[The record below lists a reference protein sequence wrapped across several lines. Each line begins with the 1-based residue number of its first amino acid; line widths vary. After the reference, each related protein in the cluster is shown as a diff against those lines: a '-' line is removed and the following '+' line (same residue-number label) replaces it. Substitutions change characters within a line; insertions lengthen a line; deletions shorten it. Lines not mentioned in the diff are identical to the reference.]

1 VGYSAIVNRGGFNF
15 WLTMKL
21 FITPSYTFTPGA
33 SGVGTVNLS
42 GIAGFDIKYLVAVI
56 NQTRGVVIYSTAD
69 VGARFTN
76 VVGTTITLNYD
87 TSSHN
92 SGDVLQVIYEVT
104 AANPLTDA
112 QLRASAVPVSGT
124 VTANTGLVQ
133 PLTDAQLRAAAVPVS
148 GTFFQATQPVSIA
161 APVAVTGPLT
171 DTQLRATPVPVSG
184 TVTAN
189 TGLSQPLTDAQ
200 LRAAA
205 VPISA
210 ASLPLATGAATS
222 ANQSTSNTLLTNI
235 DGKLG
240 SLGQKTMANSA
251 PVTIASDQ
259 SAIPITGSITATNP
273 SVGTTGSAV
282 PASGTLVAGTDGTNL
297 RGIKTD
303 ASGELQIDV
312 LSSAL
317 PSGAATAANQTT
329 ANSSLSSI
337 DSKLNTLGQKTMAN
351 STPVTIASDQ
361 GSILTTNSSLG
372 LVGFPAIA
380 GAAQIGGT
388 DGTTMRAIK
397 TDAAGE
403 LQVDVLTAPL
413 PVGAATS
420 SNQTTT
426 NTLLTNIDGK
436 LGSLGQKTMANSAP
450 VVIAS
455 DQSAIPITGSITAT
469 NPSVMPDYSAFISGT
484 TEVTLIAGQ
493 DLAQVQALK
502 CDGNGELYVR
512 GPMTLTD
519 FQSTFVSGGLPISG
533 SITASN
539 PSVSSTGSAVPA
551 DATLIGGTDGT
562 NLRGIKTDASGEL
575 QVDVLS
581 SALPAGAATSAN
593 QAPLTTTHPFPNAS
607 GAVVRQAPSEIWS
620 VGFAAVGS
628 SLLAPE
634 LTQRRQGTGVGVSQ
648 SASNLVLTSGTTANS
663 EYLARSVQ
671 SFRGALTARHKT
683 ILSQRIANNN
693 FAVML
698 ADKVGEGLSCTI
710 NSATSI
716 TVTLT
721 AHGFTSEN
729 VGQSMMVGAING
741 ANGVP
746 GRYAIASIPSV
757 DTINFTVAGWPASG
771 SCTVDLFGWNYL
783 WTQYTGTTA
792 TNAGVDAQR
801 RGWNSGNTTA
811 TINTTASP
819 GHVMQTYADGR
830 NVNWADSLV
839 ASSTT
844 PTVTTRASRI
854 ENIPDDDTELY
865 FYLWLWNGTT
875 NPASTTTWT
884 IGFLSVEDNANVP
897 TYIAG
902 VRPNGAQAALSV
914 GVVGTVT
921 TSFTQPALV
930 AGTAAIGDVGV
941 QYRAN
946 ATGAASSSSVMS
958 GATVVVTTI
967 KASAGRLIG
976 WYLQNSAA
984 AVRSVK
990 VFNVVAG
997 SVTLGTTAALFEI
1010 DIPAGGTAQLH
1021 FEGGIAFSTAMTFA
1035 VTSAKGLTD
1044 NTPTGLAV
1052 NDVSGFFAFA

>member
-1 VGYSAIVNRGGFNF
+1 MADNVGY
-15 WLTMKL
+15 
-21 FITPSYTFTPGA
+21 TPGTGA
-33 SGVGTVNLS
+33 TIAADEISGVLHQRVKIGIGTDGS
-42 GIAGFDIKYLVAVI
+42 A
-56 NQTRGVVIYSTAD
+56 TD
-69 VGARFTN
+69 V
-76 VVGTTITLNYD
+76 
-87 TSSHN
+87 SSSN
-92 SGDVLQVIYEVT
+92 PMPVT
-104 AANPLTDA
+104 
-112 QLRASAVPVSGT
+112 
-124 VTANTGLVQ
+124 
-133 PLTDAQLRAAAVPVS
+133 
-148 GTFFQATQPVSIA
+148 
-161 APVAVTGPLT
+161 
-171 DTQLRATPVPVSG
+171 G

-200 LRAAA
+200 LRASA
-205 VPISA
+205 VPVSGTFFQATQPVSIASSVAVTGPLTDGQLRATPVPVSGTVTANTGLTQPLTDAQLRATPVPVSGTFFQATQPVSA
-210 ASLPLATGAATS
+210 ASLPLPSGAATE
-222 ANQSTSNTLLTNI
+222 TTLSSI

-240 SLGQKTMANSA
+240 SLGQKTMANS
-251 PVTIASDQ
+251 T
-259 SAIPITGSITATNP
+259 
-273 SVGTTGSAV
+273 
-282 PASGTLVAGTDGTNL
+282 
-297 RGIKTD
+297 
-303 ASGELQIDV
+303 
-312 LSSAL
+312 
-317 PSGAATAANQTT
+317 
-329 ANSSLSSI
+329 
-337 DSKLNTLGQKTMAN
+337 
-351 STPVTIASDQ
+351 
-361 GSILTTNSSLG
+361 
-372 LVGFPAIA
+372 
-380 GAAQIGGT
+380 
-388 DGTTMRAIK
+388 
-397 TDAAGE
+397 
-403 LQVDVLTAPL
+403 
-413 PVGAATS
+413 
-420 SNQTTT
+420 
-426 NTLLTNIDGK
+426 
-436 LGSLGQKTMANSAP
+436 P

-455 DQSAIPITGSITAT
+455 DQSAIPITGSITA
-469 NPSVMPDYSAFISGT
+469 
-484 TEVTLIAGQ
+484 
-493 DLAQVQALK
+493 
-502 CDGNGELYVR
+502 
-512 GPMTLTD
+512 
-519 FQSTFVSGGLPISG
+519 
-533 SITASN
+533 SN
-539 PSVSSTGSAVPA
+539 PSVGTTGSAVPA
-551 DATLIGGTDGT
+551 SGTLIGGTDGT

-593 QAPLTTTHPFPNAS
+593 QAPLTTTHPLPNAS
-607 GAVVRQAPSEIWS
+607 GAVVRQAPAEIWS

-628 SLLAPE
+628 SLLATE
-634 LTQRRQGTGVGVSQ
+634 LTQRRLGTGVGVSQ
-648 SASNLVLTSGTTANS
+648 SASNLVVTSGTTANS

-844 PTVTTRASRI
+844 PTVTTRGSRI

-865 FYLWLWNGTT
+865 LYLWLWNGTT

-946 ATGAASSSSVMS
+946 ATGAASGTHLVSAATTN
-958 GATVVVTTI
+958 ATVV
-967 KASAGRLIG
+967 KGSAGRVLGWFFINTNAAIRYVKLHNQTTTPTAGTGVVRTIG
-976 WYLQNSAA
+976 
-984 AVRSVK
+984 
-990 VFNVVAG
+990 
-997 SVTLGTTAALFEI
+997 
-1010 DIPAGGTAQLH
+1010 IPANGVASFTL
-1021 FEGGIAFSTAMTFA
+1021 EGGIAFSTGIALTT
-1035 VTSAKGLTD
+1035 VTGAADAD
-1044 NTPTGLAV
+1044 NTAVGL
-1052 NDVSGFFAFA
+1052 NDIIGDIFFA